1 MKRSVVAII
10 AIAAACSSHK
20 QEAKRDAAGPPPPP
34 KPEEPLRD
42 AVGDADVRA
51 LVLDLLSGSACKLAA
66 NHFSGIKDKARKTVI
81 TGQIWVRDCQVT
93 ANKDSITIDL
103 VGSGWQWA
111 EKGQK
116 KAGGTFEVKQYVKFD
131 VKAQL
136 TGKVDVAYERSN
148 HVASL
153 WFTPTGEPKVEF
165 TPRGEIQV
173 DRDGLWSSI
182 VGGAGSVIGE
192 SPEDAA
198 QTAAKQEGAKAVV
211 EAASQG
217 FEIAVDLCKNIT
229 RMAMKRLPKG
239 KFPKPSVGE
248 GERVSVE
255 VQNYG
260 AIIYGP
266 YDANEGMSIDVDVTG
281 GAARVNLACMKDAEQ
296 LAEQYLSDQVSTAKP
311 LAAEV
316 ISGKGKLALPK
327 QRCKVGV
334 VIRSVMP
341 QPVQVAFVR
350 PQDEQIREKGGPLAA
365 CH

>member
-1 MKRSVVAII
+1 MKRAVLLVA
-10 AIAAACSSHK
+10 AIAACSSHK

-42 AVGDADVRA
+42 AAGDADIRA
-51 LVLDLLSGSACKLAA
+51 LVMDLLSGNACKLAA
-66 NHFSGIKDKARKTVI
+66 NHFSGIKDPARKLVI
-81 TGQIWVRDCQVT
+81 TGQIWVRDCKVT
-93 ANKDSITIDL
+93 ANKDSISVDL

-131 VKAQL
+131 VEAQL
-136 TGKVDVAYERSN
+136 TGKVDVAYAREN

-153 WFTPTGEPKVEF
+153 WFTPIGEPKVDF
-165 TPRGEIQV
+165 KPRGEIEV
-173 DRDGLWSSI
+173 DRDGMWSSI
-182 VGGAGSVIGE
+182 VGGAGSLIGD
-192 SPEDAA
+192 SPEDKAED
-198 QTAAKQEGAKAVV
+198 AAKQEGVKAVK
-211 EAASQG
+211 EAAMKG
-217 FEIAVDLCKNIT
+217 FEVAVDLCRNIT

-239 KFPKPSVGE
+239 RFPKPSVGE
-248 GERVSVE
+248 ADRVSVE

-266 YDANEGMSIDVDVTG
+266 YDATEGMTIDVEVTG
-281 GAARVNLACMKDAEQ
+281 GAARVNLACAKQAEQ
-296 LAEQYLSDQVSTAKP
+296 LAEQFLADQVSTAKP
-311 LAAEV
+311 LKAEL

-327 QRCKVGV
+327 EHCPIAV

-350 PQDEQIREKGGPLAA
+350 PQAESLREKGGPLAA
-365 CH
+365 CR